1 MTTLSDAGQEQNS
14 CLPTRLIL
22 LLLPLLLFAAP
33 ACAEDVVELW
43 RSASFAYAVAVS
55 VNPMDDSC
63 WVADL
68 GSAQVVHLAEDGA
81 ELWRGEG
88 FSDPGGVSVVA
99 TDGSCWVASNDGF
112 NGRFV
117 HLDADGRLLQ
127 EVPVVGYT
135 VAVSANP
142 VDGSVWAA
150 VNVYPELNSHVI
162 LLAADGAERA
172 RVDFEEPVSSL
183 SANPRDGSCWVALGT
198 VAAPSV
204 AHLSATGE
212 VLWRGVS
219 GLGAT
224 AVSVNPADGSCWV
237 ALGDGSAAHLAPD
250 GTELWRGPGGS
261 PLSVN
266 PTDGSCWM
274 GAGTEGPG
282 VCHLAKDGT
291 ELWQEQGTTGPC
303 DLSANYYDGSCWVA
317 DLVDGQVAHFAVV
330 GYQGPAFRDIAAWF
344 WAYDEIGVCADA
356 NIVKGYT
363 DGTYQPTLP
372 VSRDQMAV
380 YIARALVRPSGDAGI
395 PDPEPPPA
403 FPDVPA
409 THWAYRQIEYAVSRN
424 VVTGYED
431 GTYRPDLVVDRGQMA
446 VYIARAMVAPT
457 GDAGI
462 PDPEPPPT
470 FPDVP
475 GEDGSSAWCYKH
487 VEYLAGQGIVTGY
500 QDGYYHPEYPVT
512 RDQMAVYVARAF
524 DLPS

>member
-14 CLPTRLIL
+14 CLSTRLI

-88 FSDPGGVSVVA
+88 FSDPRGVSVVA

-117 HLDADGRLLQ
+117 HLGADGRRLQ
-127 EVPVVGYT
+127 EVPVVGNA
-135 VAVSANP
+135 VAVSANA
-142 VDGSVWAA
+142 VDGSAWAA

-162 LLAADGAERA
+162 YLAADGTELARA
-172 RVDFEEPVSSL
+172 DFEEPVESL
-183 SANPRDGSCWVALGT
+183 SVNPRDGSCWVGLGT
-198 VAAPSV
+198 AAAPPV
-204 AHLSATGE
+204 AHLSATGD

-219 GLGAT
+219 GLSSA
-224 AVSVNPADGSCWV
+224 AVSVDPADGSCWV
-237 ALGDGSAAHLAPD
+237 ADTTGSAVHLAPD
-250 GTELWRGPGGS
+250 GTEVWRGPGVP

-274 GAGTEGPG
+274 GAATEGPG

-291 ELWQEQGTTGPC
+291 ELWQEQGTGPC
-303 DLSANYYDGSCWVA
+303 DLSANGYDGSCWVA
-317 DLVDGQVAHFAVV
+317 DLVDGQVVHFAVV
-330 GYQGPAFRDIAAWF
+330 GSQGPAFRDIAAWF

-380 YIARALVRPSGDAGI
+380 YIARALAGGDDNVPPDSAYPVPSFI
-395 PDPEPPPA
+395 
-403 FPDVPA
+403 DVPA
-409 THWAYRQIEYAVSRN
+409 DHWAYNYIEYAAENN
-424 VVTGYED
+424 VVQGYE
-431 GTYRPDLVVDRGQMA
+431 GGSYQPA
-446 VYIARAMVAPT
+446 V
-457 GDAGI
+457 
-462 PDPEPPPT
+462 
-470 FPDVP
+470 
-475 GEDGSSAWCYKH
+475 S
-487 VEYLAGQGIVTGY
+487 
-500 QDGYYHPEYPVT
+500 VT
-512 RDQMAVYVARAF
+512 RDQMAVYVARAMVAPSGEAGLADYF
-524 DLPS
+524 PSDPRNFPDVPSGFWAWKHVEYCVENGVVQGYDDGLYHPERVVTRDQMAVYIARAFQLPL